1 MPIRTLC
8 DILTGLA
15 KRPSKSD
22 LLRYKSKGSWR
33 GIPSGE
39 FAATVRSLAL
49 GLDGLGV
56 KRGEM
61 VAILSENR
69 PEWAAFDHALLN
81 LGATVVPIY
90 PSLLS
95 EQVRFIL
102 DHCGARGI
110 VLSSEGQLAKVL
122 PILGSLPN
130 LARLIVIDPPGELPT
145 QALSWSALLR
155 EGEAVHQTDPQKF
168 EALRRAVAPGDL
180 ASVLYTSGTT
190 GQPKGVMLTHANLAA
205 VVSGTLEAIP
215 IDEHSTA
222 LSFLPL
228 SHAFERVVQLAC
240 LEAGATIAFAESI
253 EAVAQNL
260 QEIEPT
266 LLATVPR
273 LLEKMHSRVG
283 DALRAASP
291 VRRLIFRA
299 GMAAGLSKVRARET
313 GRRAPLWSAL
323 LSGEAE
329 RLVHAP
335 LRARL
340 FGRRIRLVISGAAPL
355 RREIAEFLQA
365 AGVMLLEGYGLTE
378 AAPVVSVNTPQRLRL
393 GTVGPPLPGVEVRI
407 APDGEVL
414 VRGANV
420 MKGYLKD
427 EKATAEAVRD
437 GWLHTGDVG
446 VLRDGFLSITDRK
459 KEIFKTS
466 GGKMVPPQPIEHL
479 LSGDPSVSQVV
490 LVGDGRKFIAAL
502 IVPDFAWL
510 ASYARRERISF
521 TQPSDLVKE
530 PRVVDHFRRLVEA
543 KMSGLPAYETVKK
556 FRLLPREL
564 SADDGELTPTM
575 KPKRRIIEAKYAD
588 LIASMYNE

>member
-15 KRPSKSD
+15 NRPSKSD
-22 LLRYKSKGSWR
+22 LLRYKVKGSWR
-33 GIPSGE
+33 DIPAGE

-81 LGATVVPIY
+81 LGAIVVPIY

-130 LARLIVIDPPGELPT
+130 LARLIVLDPPSDMPT
-145 QALSWSALLR
+145 QALSWPALLR
-155 EGEAVHQTDPQKF
+155 EGEAVHQAEPQRF
-168 EALRRAVAPGDL
+168 EALRRAVAPDDL

-190 GQPKGVMLTHANLAA
+190 GEPKGVMLTHANLAS
-205 VVSGTLEAIP
+205 VVSSTLEAIP
-215 IDEHSTA
+215 IDERTTA

-291 VRRLIFRA
+291 VRRLIFRV
-299 GMAAGLSKVRARET
+299 GMAAGLSKVRAREA
-313 GRRAPLWSAL
+313 GRRPPVWSAL

-329 RLVHAP
+329 R
-335 LRARL
+335 
-340 FGRRIRLVISGAAPL
+340 
-355 RREIAEFLQA
+355 
-365 AGVMLLEGYGLTE
+365 
-378 AAPVVSVNTPQRLRL
+378 
-393 GTVGPPLPGVEVRI
+393 
-407 APDGEVL
+407 
-414 VRGANV
+414 
-420 MKGYLKD
+420 
-427 EKATAEAVRD
+427 
-437 GWLHTGDVG
+437 
-446 VLRDGFLSITDRK
+446 
-459 KEIFKTS
+459 
-466 GGKMVPPQPIEHL
+466 
-479 LSGDPSVSQVV
+479 
-490 LVGDGRKFIAAL
+490 
-502 IVPDFAWL
+502 
-510 ASYARRERISF
+510 
-521 TQPSDLVKE
+521 
-530 PRVVDHFRRLVEA
+530 
-543 KMSGLPAYETVKK
+543 
-556 FRLLPREL
+556 
-564 SADDGELTPTM
+564 
-575 KPKRRIIEAKYAD
+575 
-588 LIASMYNE
+588 